1 MCACTC
7 CSANVRF
14 VFQPRCLSQPAF
26 LLLFSIRYATQRF
39 ASFRLIFLS
48 SFSRSRLPFK
58 HTQAIIIGFLYSHTH
73 SICICI
79 RIGICIFI
87 LSLLIGPVCVFL
99 ASCFVCLPVRL
110 LSIWIQVNFTLRP
123 KVCNVFLGPCCLLPS
138 TLAHTHNRHRHGHG
152 QRHTHSQRHGFVVV
166 VYTHRE
172 TTTHSHGR
180 GHGHGHGCGTEI
192 G

>member
-1 MCACTC
+1 MFSLRVCVCVCIVSVSVCVCVCVAASSSCSLRLVKFDVSSFIGHNFGHRTQAVVALCTCVCLCICVRDVVCACTC

-99 ASCFVCLPVRL
+99 ASCFICLP
-110 LSIWIQVNFTLRP
+110 
-123 KVCNVFLGPCCLLPS
+123 G
-138 TLAHTHNRHRHGHG
+138 
-152 QRHTHSQRHGFVVV
+152 
-166 VYTHRE
+166 
-172 TTTHSHGR
+172 
-180 GHGHGHGCGTEI
+180 
-192 G
+192 